1 MDFKTAVTTV
11 LQKKYADFS
20 GRASRSEFWWFTLFA
35 FIVNMLSNI
44 IFGAIGI
51 GFLAMIVS
59 LALLVP
65 SIAVAVR
72 RLHDR
77 DMIGWWVLLGL
88 VPVINIALL
97 VICALEG
104 TAGPNKYGADPKG
117 ATADTFA

>member
-11 LQKKYADFS
+11 LQKKYADFN

-35 FIVNMLSNI
+35 FVVNMLANI
-44 IFGAIGI
+44 IFGAIGL

-104 TAGPNKYGADPKG
+104 TTGPNKYGADPKG
-117 ATADTFA
+117 ATGETFS